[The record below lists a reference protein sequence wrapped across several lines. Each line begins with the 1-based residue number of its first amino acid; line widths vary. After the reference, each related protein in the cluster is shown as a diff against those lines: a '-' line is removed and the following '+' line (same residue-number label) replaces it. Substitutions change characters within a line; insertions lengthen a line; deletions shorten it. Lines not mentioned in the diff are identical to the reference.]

1 MSNPVF
7 LGQVVRPHGVR
18 GGLKIKVS
26 DERPDRFQA
35 GQAVLLKGPR
45 EKGEG
50 QTFKVKSYSEEG
62 LFGILYLEDCQSL
75 DQAETLRGFSLY
87 VDRTDLPDLPRDRF
101 YILDLEGLDVV
112 NEEGLDRGRV
122 ESVISTWAND
132 VLSLRYQG
140 REVLIPFVK
149 AFIREVDL
157 DRQQIVIHEWE
168 GLFNEN

>member
-50 QTFKVKSYSEEG
+50 QTFQVKSYSEEG
-62 LFGILYLEDCQSL
+62 LFGILYLEDCQTL

-122 ESVISTWAND
+122 ESVLSTWAND
-132 VLSLRYQG
+132 VLALRYQG
-140 REVLIPFVK
+140 REILIPFVK
-149 AFIREVDL
+149 AFIREIDL

-168 GLFNEN
+168 GLFDEN

>member
-50 QTFKVKSYSEEG
+50 QTFQVKSYSEEG

-87 VDRTDLPDLPRDRF
+87 VDRIDLPDLPRDRF

-168 GLFNEN
+168 GLFDEN

>member
-168 GLFNEN
+168 GLFDEN

>member
-50 QTFKVKSYSEEG
+50 QTFQVKSYSEEG

-87 VDRTDLPDLPRDRF
+87 VDRTDLPDLPQDRF

-122 ESVISTWAND
+122 ESVMSTWAND
-132 VLSLRYQG
+132 VLSLRYRG

-157 DRQQIVIHEWE
+157 DRRQIVIHEWE
-168 GLFNEN
+168 GLFDEN

>member
-35 GQAVLLKGPR
+35 GQTILLKGPR
-45 EKGEG
+45 ERGEG
-50 QTFKVKSYSEEG
+50 QTFQVKSYSEEG
-62 LFGILYLEDCQSL
+62 FFGILYLEGCQTL
-75 DQAETLRGFSLY
+75 DQAEALREFSLY
-87 VDRTDLPDLPRDRF
+87 VDRTDLPDLPKDRF

-122 ESVISTWAND
+122 ESVLSTWAND
-132 VLSLRYQG
+132 VLALRYQG
-140 REVLIPFVK
+140 REILIPFVK

-157 DRQQIVIHEWE
+157 DRRQIVIHEWE
-168 GLFNEN
+168 GLFDEN

>member
-50 QTFKVKSYSEEG
+50 QTFQVKSYSEEG

-87 VDRTDLPDLPRDRF
+87 VDRTDLPDLPQDRF

-122 ESVISTWAND
+122 ESVLSTWAND

-168 GLFNEN
+168 GLFDEN

>member
-50 QTFKVKSYSEEG
+50 QTFQVKSYSEEG

-87 VDRTDLPDLPRDRF
+87 VDRTDLPDLPQDRF

-122 ESVISTWAND
+122 ESVLSTWAND
-132 VLSLRYQG
+132 VLALRYQG
-140 REVLIPFVK
+140 REILIPFVK
-149 AFIREVDL
+149 AFIREIDL
-157 DRQQIVIHEWE
+157 DRRQIVIHEWE
-168 GLFNEN
+168 GLFDEN

>member
-50 QTFKVKSYSEEG
+50 QTFQVKSYSEEG

-168 GLFNEN
+168 GLFDEN